1 MEYILIIASNVGMGL
16 VMLIIYFR
24 YSHFR
29 ISSNREI
36 KELRARIDD
45 QVKALQDGE
54 QKLFNA
60 TKSETKKVEDLLREI
75 DELRKNRETDIKLK
89 AELEKQLETTL
100 TQNKDLEKHLIDLKS
115 TQEHII
121 QDTKEAVAK
130 MGNDLYK
137 KVNDSNKIEIET
149 TKNLMGKAIK
159 LISEYMEKIA
169 KLTVVAKSGGDSNN
183 NNQNYGN
190 QKKEETKMKI
200 NSNNDQEES
209 FAILPLSKHQLV
221 DDLIETMKVSGHLV
235 NKNYF
240 LPANFDNSK
249 SKLLLCETV
258 FINGNQLYIIDFK
271 SCHYFD
277 EFNNKNKENLS
288 QNENLTNE
296 ALDQLIVKYRTYLAF
311 LQNPQYQKS
320 ILSIFTNNKDLT
332 IEKTFI
338 IAVVTSKQDL
348 QLAKTTK
355 IYESF
360 QQQNIQ
366 MMDFDEISNIVI

>member
-1 MEYILIIASNVGMGL
+1 MEYILIIASNFGMGL
-16 VMLIIYFR
+16 IMLIIYFR

-29 ISSNREI
+29 ISSNHEM
-36 KELRARIDD
+36 KELRTRIDD

-75 DELRKNRETDIKLK
+75 DELRKNRENDIKIK
-89 AELEKQLETTL
+89 AELEKQFKITL
-100 TQNKDLEKHLIDLKS
+100 TKNKDLEKHLIDLKS

-149 TKNLMGKAIK
+149 AKNLMGKAIK

-169 KLTVVAKSGGDSNN
+169 KATIVAKSSSSNDNNNQHHENQKEETKIQINN
-183 NNQNYGN
+183 NNQ
-190 QKKEETKMKI
+190 Q
-200 NSNNDQEES
+200 ES
-209 FAILPLSKHQLV
+209 FKILPLSNHQMV

-240 LPANFDNSK
+240 IPANFDSSK

-258 FINGNQLYIIDFK
+258 FINGNQLYIFDFK

-277 EFNNKNKENLS
+277 EFNNKNKKELS
-288 QNENLTNE
+288 QNENPANE
-296 ALDQLIVKYRTYLAF
+296 ALNELTTKCKAYLTF
-311 LQNPQYQKS
+311 LQSSQYQKS

-338 IAVVTSKQDL
+338 IAVVSSRNDL

-360 QQQNIQ
+360 QQKNIQ
-366 MMDFDEISNIVI
+366 MMDFDDISNIVI

>member
-16 VMLIIYFR
+16 IMLIIYFR

-29 ISSNREI
+29 ISSNHEM
-36 KELRARIDD
+36 KELRTKIDD
-45 QVKALQDGE
+45 QVKALQDSE

-75 DELRKNRETDIKLK
+75 DELRKSRENDIKLK
-89 AELEKQLETTL
+89 AELEKQLEITL

-169 KLTVVAKSGGDSNN
+169 KVAIIAQSSSSNDNNNQHRENQKEETKIQINN
-183 NNQNYGN
+183 NNQ
-190 QKKEETKMKI
+190 Q
-200 NSNNDQEES
+200 ES
-209 FAILPLSKHQLV
+209 FKILPLSNHQLV

-240 LPANFDNSK
+240 IPANFDSSK
-249 SKLLLCETV
+249 SKLLLCEVV

-277 EFNNKNKENLS
+277 EFNNKNKKELS
-288 QNENLTNE
+288 QNENPANESLNELT
-296 ALDQLIVKYRTYLAF
+296 VKCRAYLTF
-311 LQNPQYQKS
+311 LQNSQYQKS

-338 IAVVTSKQDL
+338 IAVVSSRNDL

-360 QQQNIQ
+360 QQKNIQ
-366 MMDFDEISNIVI
+366 MMDFDDISNIVI

>member
-16 VMLIIYFR
+16 IMLIIYFR

-29 ISSNREI
+29 ISSNREM
-36 KELRARIDD
+36 KELRTRIDD

-60 TKSETKKVEDLLREI
+60 TKSETKKAEDLLKEI
-75 DELRKNRETDIKLK
+75 AELRKNRENDIKLK
-89 AELEKQLETTL
+89 AELEKQLEITL

-169 KLTVVAKSGGDSNN
+169 KVAIIAKSSSSNDNNDQHHKNQKEETKIQINN
-183 NNQNYGN
+183 NNQ
-190 QKKEETKMKI
+190 Q
-200 NSNNDQEES
+200 ES
-209 FAILPLSKHQLV
+209 FKILPLASHQVV

-240 LPANFDNSK
+240 LPANFDSSK
-249 SKLLLCETV
+249 SKLLLCEVV
-258 FINGNQLYIIDFK
+258 FINDNHLYIFDFK

-277 EFNNKNKENLS
+277 EFNNKNKKELS
-288 QNENLTNE
+288 QNENPANE
-296 ALDQLIVKYRTYLAF
+296 ALNELNTKCKAYLTF
-311 LQNPQYQKS
+311 LQNSQYQES

-338 IAVVTSKQDL
+338 IAVVSSRNDL
-348 QLAKTTK
+348 RLAKTTK

-360 QQQNIQ
+360 QQKNIQ
-366 MMDFDEISNIVI
+366 MMDFDDISNIVI

>member
-16 VMLIIYFR
+16 IMLIIYFR

-29 ISSNREI
+29 ISSNHEM
-36 KELRARIDD
+36 KELRTRIDD

-75 DELRKNRETDIKLK
+75 DELRKSRENDIKLK
-89 AELEKQLETTL
+89 AELEKQLEITL

-149 TKNLMGKAIK
+149 AKNLMGKAIK

-169 KLTVVAKSGGDSNN
+169 KATIVAKSSSSNDNNNQHHENQKEETKIQINN
-183 NNQNYGN
+183 NNQ
-190 QKKEETKMKI
+190 Q
-200 NSNNDQEES
+200 ES
-209 FAILPLSKHQLV
+209 FKILPLSNHQMV

-240 LPANFDNSK
+240 IPANFDSSK
-249 SKLLLCETV
+249 SKLLLCEVV

-277 EFNNKNKENLS
+277 EFNNKNKKELS
-288 QNENLTNE
+288 QNENPANE
-296 ALDQLIVKYRTYLAF
+296 ALNELTTKFKAYLTF
-311 LQNPQYQKS
+311 LQNSQYQKS

-338 IAVVTSKQDL
+338 IAVVSSRNDL

-360 QQQNIQ
+360 QQKNIQ
-366 MMDFDEISNIVI
+366 MMDFDDISNIVI

>member
-16 VMLIIYFR
+16 IMLIIYFR

-29 ISSNREI
+29 ISSNREM
-36 KELRARIDD
+36 KELRTRIDD

-75 DELRKNRETDIKLK
+75 DELRKSRENDIKLK
-89 AELEKQLETTL
+89 AELEKQLEITL

-149 TKNLMGKAIK
+149 AKNLMGKAIK

-169 KLTVVAKSGGDSNN
+169 KATIVAKSSSSNDNNNQHHENQKEETKIQINN
-183 NNQNYGN
+183 NNQ
-190 QKKEETKMKI
+190 Q
-200 NSNNDQEES
+200 ES
-209 FAILPLSKHQLV
+209 FKILPLSNHQMV

-240 LPANFDNSK
+240 IPANFDSSK
-249 SKLLLCETV
+249 SKLLLCEVV

-277 EFNNKNKENLS
+277 EFNNKNKKELS
-288 QNENLTNE
+288 QNENPANE
-296 ALDQLIVKYRTYLAF
+296 ALNELTTKCKAYLTF
-311 LQNPQYQKS
+311 LQSSQYQKS

-338 IAVVTSKQDL
+338 IAVVSSRNDL

-360 QQQNIQ
+360 QQKNIQ
-366 MMDFDEISNIVI
+366 MMDFDDISNIVI

>member
-36 KELRARIDD
+36 KELRARIDE
-45 QVKALQDGE
+45 QVKALQDSE

-75 DELRKNRETDIKLK
+75 DELRKNRENDIKLK
-89 AELEKQLETTL
+89 AELEKQLEITL

-169 KLTVVAKSGGDSNN
+169 KVAVLARSN
-183 NNQNYGN
+183 NNQNKNN
-190 QKKEETKMKI
+190 QSKEEVKTQI
-200 NSNNDQEES
+200 NSNNEKGES
-209 FAILPLSKHQLV
+209 FSVLPLSKHKII

-240 LPANFDNSK
+240 LPANFDSSK
-249 SKLLLCETV
+249 SKMLLCEIV
-258 FINGNQLYIIDFK
+258 FINSNQLYIIDFK
-271 SCHYFD
+271 SCDYFE
-277 EFNNKNKENLS
+277 EFNNKNKEELS
-288 QNENLTNE
+288 QDNNE
-296 ALDQLIVKYRTYLAF
+296 ALNELNIKCKSYLKF
-311 LQNPQYQKS
+311 LKNPQYQKS
-320 ILSIFTNNKDLT
+320 ILSIFTNNKDLN

-338 IAVVTSKQDL
+338 VAVVASKNDL
-348 QLAKTTK
+348 QIAKTNK

-366 MMDFDEISNIVI
+366 MMDFDDVNNIVI

>member
-1 MEYILIIASNVGMGL
+1 MEYILIIASNVGMAL

-29 ISSNREI
+29 ISSNREM
-36 KELRARIDD
+36 KELRTRIDD

-60 TKSETKKVEDLLREI
+60 TKSETKKVEDLLREL
-75 DELRKNRETDIKLK
+75 DEVRKNRENDIKLK
-89 AELEKQLETTL
+89 AELEKQLEVTL

-169 KLTVVAKSGGDSNN
+169 KLAVAKSSNGNGNDNNNQNHENQKEETKIQINN
-183 NNQNYGN
+183 NNQ
-190 QKKEETKMKI
+190 Q
-200 NSNNDQEES
+200 ES
-209 FAILPLSKHQLV
+209 FKTLPLSNHQMV

-240 LPANFDNSK
+240 IPANFDSSK
-249 SKLLLCETV
+249 SKLLLCEVV

-277 EFNNKNKENLS
+277 EFNNKNKKELS
-288 QNENLTNE
+288 QNENPTNE
-296 ALDQLIVKYRTYLAF
+296 ALNELTVKCMAYLTF
-311 LQNPQYQKS
+311 LQNSQYQKS

-338 IAVVTSKQDL
+338 IAVVSSRNDL

-360 QQQNIQ
+360 QQKNIQ
-366 MMDFDEISNIVI
+366 MMDFDDISNIVI

>member
-1 MEYILIIASNVGMGL
+1 MEYILIIASNVGMAL

-29 ISSNREI
+29 ISSNREM
-36 KELRARIDD
+36 KELRTRIDD

-60 TKSETKKVEDLLREI
+60 TKSETKKVEDLLREL
-75 DELRKNRETDIKLK
+75 DEVRKNRENDIKLK
-89 AELEKQLETTL
+89 AELEKQLEVTL

-169 KLTVVAKSGGDSNN
+169 KLAVAKSSNGNGNDNNNQNHENQKEETKIQINN
-183 NNQNYGN
+183 NNQ
-190 QKKEETKMKI
+190 Q
-200 NSNNDQEES
+200 ES
-209 FAILPLSKHQLV
+209 FKTLPLSNHQMV

-240 LPANFDNSK
+240 IPANFDSSK
-249 SKLLLCETV
+249 SKLLLCEVV

-277 EFNNKNKENLS
+277 EFNNKNKKELS
-288 QNENLTNE
+288 QNENPANESLNELTIKCR
-296 ALDQLIVKYRTYLAF
+296 AYLTF
-311 LQNPQYQKS
+311 LQNSQYQKS

-338 IAVVTSKQDL
+338 IAVVSSRNDL

-360 QQQNIQ
+360 QQKNIQ
-366 MMDFDEISNIVI
+366 MMDFDDISNIVI

>member
-16 VMLIIYFR
+16 IMLIIYFR

-29 ISSNREI
+29 ISSNHEM
-36 KELRARIDD
+36 KELRTRIDD

-60 TKSETKKVEDLLREI
+60 TKSETKKVEDLLKEI
-75 DELRKNRETDIKLK
+75 DELRKSRENDIKLK
-89 AELEKQLETTL
+89 AELEKQLEITL

-169 KLTVVAKSGGDSNN
+169 KVAIIAKSSSSNDNNNQHHENQKEETKIQINN
-183 NNQNYGN
+183 NNQ
-190 QKKEETKMKI
+190 Q
-200 NSNNDQEES
+200 ES
-209 FAILPLSKHQLV
+209 FKILPLSNHQLV

-240 LPANFDNSK
+240 IPANFDSSK

-258 FINGNQLYIIDFK
+258 FISGNQLYMFDFK

-277 EFNNKNKENLS
+277 EFNNKNKKELS
-288 QNENLTNE
+288 QNENPANE
-296 ALDQLIVKYRTYLAF
+296 ALNELTVKCRAYLTF
-311 LQNPQYQKS
+311 LQNSQYQKS

-338 IAVVTSKQDL
+338 IAVVSSRNAL

-360 QQQNIQ
+360 QQKNIQ
-366 MMDFDEISNIVI
+366 MMDFDDISNIVI

>member
-1 MEYILIIASNVGMGL
+1 MEYILIIASNFGMGL
-16 VMLIIYFR
+16 IMLIIYFR

-29 ISSNREI
+29 ISSNHEM
-36 KELRARIDD
+36 KELRTRIGD
-45 QVKALQDGE
+45 QVKALQDCE
-54 QKLFNA
+54 QRLFNA

-75 DELRKNRETDIKLK
+75 DELRKNRENDIKIK
-89 AELEKQLETTL
+89 AELEKQFKITL
-100 TQNKDLEKHLIDLKS
+100 TQNKDLERHLIDLKS

-121 QDTKEAVAK
+121 QGTKEAVAK

-169 KLTVVAKSGGDSNN
+169 KVAIIAKSSSSNDN
-183 NNQNYGN
+183 NNQ
-190 QKKEETKMKI
+190 Q
-200 NSNNDQEES
+200 ES
-209 FAILPLSKHQLV
+209 FKILPLSNHQLV

-240 LPANFDNSK
+240 LPANFDSNK

-258 FINGNQLYIIDFK
+258 FISGNQLYIFDFK

-277 EFNNKNKENLS
+277 EFNNNNKKELS
-288 QNENLTNE
+288 QNENSANE
-296 ALDQLIVKYRTYLAF
+296 ALSELTVKCRAYLTF
-311 LQNPQYQKS
+311 LQNFQYQKS

-338 IAVVTSKQDL
+338 IAVVSSRNDL
-348 QLAKTTK
+348 KLAKNTK

-360 QQQNIQ
+360 QQKNIQ
-366 MMDFDEISNIVI
+366 MMDFDDISNIVI

>member
-16 VMLIIYFR
+16 IMLIIYFR

-29 ISSNREI
+29 ISSNREM
-36 KELRARIDD
+36 KELRTRIDD

-75 DELRKNRETDIKLK
+75 DELRKSRENDIKLK
-89 AELEKQLETTL
+89 AELEKQLEITL

-149 TKNLMGKAIK
+149 AKNLMGKAIK

-169 KLTVVAKSGGDSNN
+169 KATIVAKSSSSNDNNNQHHENQKEETKIQINN
-183 NNQNYGN
+183 NNQ
-190 QKKEETKMKI
+190 Q
-200 NSNNDQEES
+200 ES
-209 FAILPLSKHQLV
+209 FKILPLSNHQMV

-240 LPANFDNSK
+240 IPANFDSSK
-249 SKLLLCETV
+249 SKLLLCEVV

-277 EFNNKNKENLS
+277 EFNNKNKKELS
-288 QNENLTNE
+288 QNENPANE
-296 ALDQLIVKYRTYLAF
+296 ALNELNTKCKVYLTF
-311 LQNPQYQKS
+311 LQSSQYQKS

-338 IAVVTSKQDL
+338 IAVVSSRNDL

-360 QQQNIQ
+360 QQKNIQ
-366 MMDFDEISNIVI
+366 MMDFDDISNIVI

>member
-29 ISSNREI
+29 ISSNREM
-36 KELRARIDD
+36 KELRTRIDE

-60 TKSETKKVEDLLREI
+60 TKSETKKVEDLLREL
-75 DELRKNRETDIKLK
+75 DELRKNRENDIKLK
-89 AELEKQLETTL
+89 AELEKQLEITL

-169 KLTVVAKSGGDSNN
+169 KVAIIAKSSSSNDNNNQHHKNQKEETKIQINN
-183 NNQNYGN
+183 NNQ
-190 QKKEETKMKI
+190 Q
-200 NSNNDQEES
+200 ES
-209 FAILPLSKHQLV
+209 FKILPLASHQVV

-240 LPANFDNSK
+240 LPANFDSIK
-249 SKLLLCETV
+249 SKLLLCEAV
-258 FINGNQLYIIDFK
+258 FINDNHLYIFDFK

-277 EFNNKNKENLS
+277 EFNNKNKKELS
-288 QNENLTNE
+288 QNENPANE
-296 ALDQLIVKYRTYLAF
+296 ALNELNTKCKAYLTF
-311 LQNPQYQKS
+311 LQNPQYQES
-320 ILSIFTNNKDLT
+320 ILSIFTNSKDLT
-332 IEKTFI
+332 IDKIFI
-338 IAVVTSKQDL
+338 IAVVASRNDL

-366 MMDFDEISNIVI
+366 MMDFDDISNIVI